1 MTSGE
6 VMKENIKYMLKNWIA
21 WDKKSLIYFL
31 IRVPALVF
39 QPIVTAYI
47 PKAMIDCIEK
57 GVSIERLILVVA
69 LLSLLLTFTIWI
81 DPFMK
86 ELIRGGARIVR
97 MRYAV
102 MAFRKNLSTDYVSI
116 ESLEGRELHKRAEAF
131 YNARFSSGADF
142 IEECNN
148 FLVCII
154 GVIASAVLIYKINIL
169 MILLILLT
177 CVSEFI
183 ILKVLNKKQKAMLD
197 DSSKLSS
204 KLDYFYKLSKSSDAS
219 KDIKLY
225 GFQDYFIYT
234 VAKITSDIERIIAK
248 YTNQSASVSGIRAV
262 LNLIRQLISY
272 VYLIYLVTIGSLTIS
287 EFVFYFGIITGFSNW
302 IVNLVFSY
310 SKIERSA
317 NDCAV
322 FRKYIESENESKDKP
337 DVNFS
342 GIESIEFKD
351 VSFTYPSAEK
361 STIKN
366 MSFKVNKSENIA
378 IVGENGAG
386 KTTAIKL
393 LCGLYYPTSG
403 DILINGKSNRDFSN
417 ESYFNLFSA
426 VFQDYFFMPM
436 TIAENISAE
445 KDYDKEKLYSAFKKS
460 GILEKINALPDKE
473 NSLMDKNVYKNAVD
487 FSGGEKQKLL
497 LAKAIYKNAPILILD
512 EPTAALDPISE
523 NELYLKYNELTE
535 NKISFFISHRLSS
548 TRFCNRILF
557 IKDGRIAES
566 GTHEELMAQKGAY
579 YRMYQIQSYYYKE
592 TEVAVNE

>member
-1 MTSGE
+1 
-6 VMKENIKYMLKNWIA
+6 MKSNIIYMIKNWMK
-21 WDKKSLIYFL
+21 WDKGSLLYFFV
-31 IRVPALVF
+31 RVPALVF
-39 QPIVTAYI
+39 QPVITAYI

-57 GVSIERLILVVA
+57 GVTAERLILIVA
-69 LLSLLLTFTIWI
+69 LLSLILTFTIWM

-102 MAFRKNLSTDYVSI
+102 MAFRKNLSTDYINI
-116 ESLEGRELHKRAEAF
+116 ESFDGRALYKRAENF

-142 IEECNN
+142 IEECNS

-154 GVIASAVLIYKINIL
+154 GVIASSVLIYKINVF

-177 CVSEFI
+177 CAGEFI
-183 ILKVLNKKQKAMLD
+183 ILKFLNKKQKTTLD
-197 DSSKLSS
+197 ESAGLASKLE
-204 KLDYFYKLSKSSDAS
+204 YFYKLSKNSNAS

-234 VAKITSDIERIIAK
+234 TAKITADIEKIISK
-248 YTNQSASVSGIRAV
+248 YTNQSASVSFIRAV
-262 LNLIRQLISY
+262 LNLIRQIIAY
-272 VYLIYLVTIGSLTIS
+272 VYLIYLVTDGRLTVS

-310 SKIERSA
+310 SKIERCA

-322 FRKYIESENESKDKP
+322 FRAYIESENESKNKP
-337 DVNFS
+337 DVDFS
-342 GIESIEFKD
+342 EIESVEFKN

-361 STIKN
+361 STINN
-366 MSFKVNKSENIA
+366 MSFKVCKGENIA

-393 LCGLYYPTSG
+393 LCGLYYPADG
-403 DILINGKSNRDFSN
+403 DILINGRSSREFSS

-436 TIAENISAE
+436 TIAENICAE
-445 KDYDKEKLYSAFKKS
+445 RDYDKEKLYSAFEQA
-460 GILEKINALPDKE
+460 GISDRINTLPDKE
-473 NSLMDKNVYKNAVD
+473 NSLMDKSVYKNAVD

-497 LAKAIYKNAPILILD
+497 LAKAIYKNAPVLILD
-512 EPTAALDPISE
+512 EPTAALDPIAE

-548 TRFCNRILF
+548 TRFCDRILF
-557 IKDGRIAES
+557 IKDGRITES
-566 GTHEELMAQKGAY
+566 GTHEELMALKGDY
-579 YRMYQIQSYYYKE
+579 CRMYQIQSYYYKE
-592 TEVAVNE
+592 TEAAVNE

>member
-1 MTSGE
+1 MLS
-6 VMKENIKYMLKNWIA
+6 NLKYMLSNWIE
-21 WDKKSLIYFL
+21 WDKKSLLFFFV
-31 IRVPALVF
+31 RVPALVL

-57 GVSIERLILVVA
+57 GVTTERLILVVA
-69 LLSLLLTFTIWI
+69 LLSLLLTFTIWM

-102 MAFRKNLSTDYVSI
+102 MAFRKNLSTDYVNI

-154 GVIASAVLIYKINIL
+154 GVIASTILIYKINIL

-177 CVSEFI
+177 CVGEFI
-183 ILKVLNKKQKAMLD
+183 ILKVLNKKQKITLD

-204 KLDYFYKLSKSSDAS
+204 KLDYFYKLSKSSNAS

-234 VAKITSDIERIIAK
+234 VAKITSNIEKIIAK

-272 VYLIYLVTIGSLTIS
+272 VYLIYLVTIGCLTVS

-337 DVNFS
+337 DVDFS
-342 GIESIEFKD
+342 EIESIEFKD

-361 STIKN
+361 STINN
-366 MSFKVNKSENIA
+366 MSFKINKGENIA

-393 LCGLYYPTSG
+393 LCGLYYPTNG
-403 DILINGKSNRDFSN
+403 DILINGKSSRDFSS

-445 KDYDKEKLYSAFKKS
+445 MDYDKEKLYSAFKKA
-460 GILEKINALPDKE
+460 GILEKINALPNKE
-473 NSLMDKNVYKNAVD
+473 NALMDKNVYKNAVD

-497 LAKAIYKNAPILILD
+497 LAKAIYKNAPVLILD
-512 EPTAALDPISE
+512 EPTAALDPIAE
-523 NELYLKYNELTE
+523 NELYLKYNEMTSG
-535 NKISFFISHRLSS
+535 KISFFISHRLSS
-548 TRFCNRILF
+548 TRFCDRILF
-557 IKDGRIAES
+557 IKNGRIAES

>member
-1 MTSGE
+1 MLS
-6 VMKENIKYMLKNWIA
+6 NLKYMLSNWIE
-21 WDKKSLIYFL
+21 WDKKSLLFFFV
-31 IRVPALVF
+31 RVPALVL

-57 GVSIERLILVVA
+57 GVTTERLILVVA
-69 LLSLLLTFTIWI
+69 LLSLLLTFTIWM

-102 MAFRKNLSTDYVSI
+102 MAFRKNLSTDYVNI

-154 GVIASAVLIYKINIL
+154 GVIASTILIYKINIL

-177 CVSEFI
+177 CVGEFI
-183 ILKVLNKKQKAMLD
+183 ILKVLNKKQKITLD

-204 KLDYFYKLSKSSDAS
+204 KLNYFYKLSKSSNAS

-234 VAKITSDIERIIAK
+234 VAKITSNIEKIIAK

-272 VYLIYLVTIGSLTIS
+272 VYLIYLVTIGCLTVS

-337 DVNFS
+337 DVDFS
-342 GIESIEFKD
+342 EIESIEFKD

-361 STIKN
+361 STINN
-366 MSFKVNKSENIA
+366 MSFKINKGENIA

-393 LCGLYYPTSG
+393 LCGLYYPTNG
-403 DILINGKSNRDFSN
+403 DILINGKSSRDFSSEN
-417 ESYFNLFSA
+417 YFDLFSA

-445 KDYDKEKLYSAFKKS
+445 MDYDKEKLYSAFKKA
-460 GILEKINALPDKE
+460 GILEKINALPNKE
-473 NSLMDKNVYKNAVD
+473 NALMDKNVYKNAVD

-497 LAKAIYKNAPILILD
+497 LAKAVYKNAPVLILD

-557 IKDGRIAES
+557 VKDGRIAES

>member
-1 MTSGE
+1 MLS
-6 VMKENIKYMLKNWIA
+6 NLKYMLSNWIE
-21 WDKKSLIYFL
+21 WDKKSLLFFFV
-31 IRVPALVF
+31 RVPALVL
-39 QPIVTAYI
+39 QPIVTTYI

-57 GVSIERLILVVA
+57 GVTTERLILVVA
-69 LLSLLLTFTIWI
+69 LLSLLLTFTIWM

-154 GVIASAVLIYKINIL
+154 GVIASTILIYKINIL

-177 CVSEFI
+177 CVGEFI
-183 ILKVLNKKQKAMLD
+183 ILKVLNKKQKITLD

-204 KLDYFYKLSKSSDAS
+204 KLDYFYKLSKSSNAS

-234 VAKITSDIERIIAK
+234 VAKITSNIEKIIAK

-272 VYLIYLVTIGSLTIS
+272 VYLIYLVTIGCLTVS

-337 DVNFS
+337 DVDFS
-342 GIESIEFKD
+342 EIESIEFKD

-361 STIKN
+361 STINN
-366 MSFKVNKSENIA
+366 MSFKINKGENIA

-393 LCGLYYPTSG
+393 LCGLYYPTNG
-403 DILINGKSNRDFSN
+403 DILINGKSSRDFSS

-445 KDYDKEKLYSAFKKS
+445 MDYDKEKLYSAFKKA
-460 GILEKINALPDKE
+460 GILEKINALPNKE
-473 NSLMDKNVYKNAVD
+473 NALMDKNVYKNAVD

-497 LAKAIYKNAPILILD
+497 LAKAIYKNAPVLILD
-512 EPTAALDPISE
+512 EPTAALDPIAE
-523 NELYLKYNELTE
+523 NELYLKYNEMTSG
-535 NKISFFISHRLSS
+535 KISFFISHRLSS
-548 TRFCNRILF
+548 TRFCDRILF
-557 IKDGRIAES
+557 IKNGRIAES